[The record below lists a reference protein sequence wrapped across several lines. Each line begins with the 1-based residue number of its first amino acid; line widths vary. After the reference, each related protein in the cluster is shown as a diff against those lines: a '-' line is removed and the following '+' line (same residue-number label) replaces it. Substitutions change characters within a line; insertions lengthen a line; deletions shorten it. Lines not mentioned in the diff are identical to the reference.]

1 MKKKP
6 PLVLA
11 HLGGIIFSHL
21 SSYYNA
27 ISLYGLQAKK
37 ALPKQDFRLQY
48 EQGLYYPPCPLKSI
62 PCSRSTEFFRNHG
75 NSPYPVLRCQQ
86 GLMPR
91 RTDKARVFH

>member
-21 SSYYNA
+21 STYYNA

-37 ALPKQDFRLQY
+37 ALPKQDFRLHMSKDY
-48 EQGLYYPPCPLKSI
+48 ITRP
-62 PCSRSTEFFRNHG
+62 
-75 NSPYPVLRCQQ
+75 
-86 GLMPR
+86 
-91 RTDKARVFH
+91 AR

>member
-21 SSYYNA
+21 STYYNA

-37 ALPKQDFRLQY
+37 A
-48 EQGLYYPPCPLKSI
+48 PLLKLG
-62 PCSRSTEFFRNHG
+62 F
-75 NSPYPVLRCQQ
+75 Q
-86 GLMPR
+86 
-91 RTDKARVFH
+91 FH

>member
-27 ISLYGLQAKK
+27 IFRIGLQAKK
-37 ALPKQDFRLQY
+37 K
-48 EQGLYYPPCPLKSI
+48 PCR
-62 PCSRSTEFFRNHG
+62 SRTFVYNMSKDYITR
-75 NSPYPVLRCQQ
+75 P
-86 GLMPR
+86 
-91 RTDKARVFH
+91 AR

>member
-21 SSYYNA
+21 STYYNA

-37 ALPKQDFRLQY
+37 ALPKQDFRL
-48 EQGLYYPPCPLKSI
+48 
-62 PCSRSTEFFRNHG
+62 H
-75 NSPYPVLRCQQ
+75 
-86 GLMPR
+86 
-91 RTDKARVFH
+91 

>member
-48 EQGLYYPPCPLKSI
+48 EQ
-62 PCSRSTEFFRNHG
+62 E
-75 NSPYPVLRCQQ
+75 
-86 GLMPR
+86 
-91 RTDKARVFH
+91 

>member
-27 ISLYGLQAKK
+27 IFRIGLQAKK

-48 EQGLYYPPCPLKSI
+48 EQGLYYPPCPLKSTSFPSSSKI
-62 PCSRSTEFFRNHG
+62 FSRSSIR
-75 NSPYPVLRCQQ
+75 LI
-86 GLMPR
+86 
-91 RTDKARVFH
+91 AA